1 VPANIT
7 IDDRDFQRMLKDVE
21 PALLRSWSEAGEF
34 YKKVTP
40 VAPKNGGNAQSK
52 TSTRGN
58 VITADYGY
66 AARLDEGWSKQRP
79 QGMSTETVEVFES
92 SVNQNLGKL

>member
-1 VPANIT
+1 MPANIT
-7 IDDRDFQRMLKDVE
+7 IDDRAFQNMLKRVE
-21 PALLRSWSEAGEF
+21 PALLRSWSEAGKF
-34 YKKVTP
+34 YKQATP
-40 VAPKNGGNAQSK
+40 IAPVNGGNAQSK
-52 TSTRGN
+52 TSTKDN

-92 SVNQNLGKL
+92 RVNQNLGKL

>member
-1 VPANIT
+1 MSAKIT
-7 IDDRDFQRMLKDVE
+7 IDDQDFQRMLKDVV
-21 PALLRSWSEAGEF
+21 PALLTSWGQAGEF
-34 YKKVTP
+34 YKKSTP

-52 TSTRGN
+52 TSTKDN

-92 SVNQNLGKL
+92 RVNQNLGKL